1 MCVCLHQTGLLR
13 GDHWQ
18 VIINLD
24 WPWAN
29 VVKRKRLLA
38 EVSEGRH
45 WILTASDLNRTCVW
59 PVPVLWNSSGSWIYL
74 WEIWRGKII
83 IPNSEMCF
91 PEKNVNKP
99 AFVSSCFNLTGKLD
113 LKKALHF
120 QADDNEGLFNRWC
133 WLKYVNKCAW
143 RLIVSLN
150 VLIFMTPAQ
159 PAEEINWKK
168 GQLLWWSDIT
178 PPLRLKC

>member
-1 MCVCLHQTGLLR
+1 MRVCLHQTGLLR

-18 VIINLD
+18 VIMNLD

-29 VVKRKRLLA
+29 VVRRKRLLA

-59 PVPVLWNSSGSWIYL
+59 PVPVLWNNSGSFVDLFMRDFERENNYTKQWDVLSRKKGKQSSVFVSVSVWQEY
-74 WEIWRGKII
+74 WIWRK
-83 IPNSEMCF
+83 
-91 PEKNVNKP
+91 
-99 AFVSSCFNLTGKLD
+99 
-113 LKKALHF
+113 HF
-120 QADDNEGLFNRWC
+120 QADDNEALFNRWC
-133 WLKYVNKCAW
+133 WLKYVNQCAW

-159 PAEEINWKK
+159 PAEEINW
-168 GQLLWWSDIT
+168 
-178 PPLRLKC
+178 